1 MSRSDSPGSQ
11 ATIAPATGR
20 CSATCR
26 MRVRARKAPE
36 PEPERDSGE
45 IVHVHVKPGRT
56 AVIGEKAFGDRA
68 TLQLARRD
76 AAPPIESGD
85 AEPVNPR
92 RRPVASARLRNRLE
106 QLMAHRQAHR
116 RRTRRRMHFESSS
129 P

>member
-1 MSRSDSPGSQ
+1 
-11 ATIAPATGR
+11 
-20 CSATCR
+20 

-92 RRPVASARLRNRLE
+92 RRPVASAIGCE
-106 QLMAHRQAHR
+106 TDSSSSWPHRQAHR
-116 RRTRRRMHFESSS
+116 RRARRRMHFESSS